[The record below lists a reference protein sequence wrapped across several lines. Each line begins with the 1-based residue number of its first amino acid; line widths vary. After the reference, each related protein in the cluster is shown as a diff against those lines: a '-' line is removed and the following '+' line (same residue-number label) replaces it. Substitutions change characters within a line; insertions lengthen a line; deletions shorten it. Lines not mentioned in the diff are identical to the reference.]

1 MPFGKQKNV
10 VNIGIALV
18 WMINGVFCKVL
29 NYVPRHQLIVARI
42 LGETHVALLTRTIGI
57 LEAGMAIWILSRIK
71 SRWCAI
77 AQILLVAAMNVIEF
91 IAAPDLLLFGR
102 INIIIAAVFIFII
115 YRNEFKTHVSLS

>member
-1 MPFGKQKNV
+1 MPFSKQKNV

-18 WMINGVFCKVL
+18 WMINGVYCKVL

-42 LGETHVALLTRTIGI
+42 LGETYAPVLTRIIGV

-77 AQILLVAAMNVIEF
+77 LQMLLVATMNIIEF

-102 INIIIAAVFIFII
+102 INIIIAAVFIFVI
-115 YRNEFKTHVSLS
+115 YRNEYSTHVSLS

>member
-1 MPFGKQKNV
+1 MPFSKQKNV

-18 WMINGVFCKVL
+18 WMINGVHCKVL

-42 LGETHVALLTRTIGI
+42 LGETYAPVLTRIIGV

-77 AQILLVAAMNVIEF
+77 LQMLLVATMNIIEF
-91 IAAPDLLLFGR
+91 IAVPDLLLFGR
-102 INIIIAAVFIFII
+102 INIIIAAVFIFVI
-115 YRNEFKTHVSLS
+115 YRNEYSTHVSLS